1 MYQLKLW
8 GVLLGKTTFVC
19 PPEITDVH
27 HRNQQN
33 FLDTADFVSSQMKKI
48 DAHIEERKARL
59 EELVGISREY
69 RGFERSL
76 P

>member
-8 GVLLGKTTFVC
+8 GVLLSKMIFVC

-27 HRNQQN
+27 HRNQIGQHN
-33 FLDTADFVSSQMKKI
+33 LNRLFP
-48 DAHIEERKARL
+48 ERIRFRVIFA
-59 EELVGISREY
+59 VPPTS
-69 RGFERSL
+69 